1 MFVTTLSFTLTTPDS
16 WVWVEGFFVPRRRGA
31 FLIKDVFIF
40 GAALVLTGEA
50 LLAARGHQPHL
61 PLKSYPT

>member
-1 MFVTTLSFTLTTPDS
+1 MFVTTLSFTLTPPGS
-16 WVWVEGFFVPRRRGA
+16 WVWVEGFFVPSQTGA

-50 LLAARGHQPHL
+50 LLAAHGHQPHL
-61 PLKSYPT
+61 PL